1 MVKRLRLSPLTAAT
15 RVRIPAES
23 PKCASARCA
32 FFHAGIQTRV
42 RVLLCNPHPVHAR
55 VPRHFRVSSSPIG
68 ARCKA
73 NPGRVTITAHWYA
86 PFFVCRDSPR
96 VTLLFA
102 RCYPVHA
109 VVFRARFAARHDS
122 RLGQYFCALSRL
134 MSLAYRQVSFV
145 PFGAKFSQNS
155 LPDTSWSR
163 LNSVALKELFNAD
176 VSSSLVG
183 VVCEADPG
191 RVPRRRQSCD
201 ALFLSSFAGRVSCDV
216 LKVIALPDTSWSR
229 LNSVALKGT
238 FHCGCL
244 VIPCRSCLRSGSRQS
259 ASEAAKL

>member
-42 RVLLCNPHPVHAR
+42 RVLLCNPH
-55 VPRHFRVSSSPIG
+55 
-68 ARCKA
+68 
-73 NPGRVTITAHWYA
+73 
-86 PFFVCRDSPR
+86 
-96 VTLLFA
+96 
-102 RCYPVHA
+102 PVHA

-163 LNSVALKELFNAD
+163 LNRIAFLSDRSMRISVTP
-176 VSSSLVG
+176 SPVG

-191 RVPRRRQSCD
+191 RVPRGGGKVVTRCFFR
-201 ALFLSSFAGRVSCDV
+201 LSQ
-216 LKVIALPDTSWSR
+216 
-229 LNSVALKGT
+229 VA
-238 FHCGCL
+238 
-244 VIPCRSCLRSGSRQS
+244 SRQKSLLCGSVMSQTKAVLDKSSKTAFLRFGFS
-259 ASEAAKL
+259 AICRDLRRHSNSNAPV

>member
-1 MVKRLRLSPLTAAT
+1 MSFQKLTFPHRLSPRQSHHYGAL
-15 RVRIPAES
+15 V
-23 PKCASARCA
+23 CA
-32 FFHAGIQTRV
+32 V
-42 RVLLCNPHPVHAR
+42 
-55 VPRHFRVSSSPIG
+55 
-68 ARCKA
+68 
-73 NPGRVTITAHWYA
+73 
-86 PFFVCRDSPR
+86 FVCRDSPR

-109 VVFRARFAARHDS
+109 VAFRARFAARHDS

-163 LNSVALKELFNAD
+163 LNRIALKGTFQCGC
-176 VSSSLVG
+176 LVIPCRSCLRSG
-183 VVCEADPG
+183 SPQSASW
-191 RVPRRRQSCD
+191 RRQSCD
-201 ALFLSSFAGRVSCDV
+201 ALFLSSFEGRVSCDV

-238 FHCGCL
+238 FHCG
-244 VIPCRSCLRSGSRQS
+244 
-259 ASEAAKL
+259 